1 MISFGPAPAMRGC
14 LGERVSDYVD
24 GTLGAGEQLACDRHL
39 IACQGCRAEIE
50 LERRLRATLRTEP
63 AVPDALMAML
73 MAVSQ
78 EIPVQAPLSRP
89 ARTGVSRPAR
99 AGGSVPSVPLRGP
112 GMPPA
117 LPIAPVQ
124 VLAPSAPAQHR
135 SALRAAAFATAA
147 AGASVAA
154 VWAFSLAPSAGV
166 RPAPASVLPRPAAEP
181 SIHPSAPATSP
192 IVVRA
197 RAFSSPDLAQS
208 TP

>member
-112 GMPPA
+112 GMPVMRHWYLIVP
-117 LPIAPVQ
+117 
-124 VLAPSAPAQHR
+124 
-135 SALRAAAFATAA
+135 
-147 AGASVAA
+147 GAE
-154 VWAFSLAPSAGV
+154 
-166 RPAPASVLPRPAAEP
+166 PASGAAER
-181 SIHPSAPATSP
+181 
-192 IVVRA
+192 VA
-197 RAFSSPDLAQS
+197 REIEDLSGAYLPEVPLS
-208 TP
+208 V